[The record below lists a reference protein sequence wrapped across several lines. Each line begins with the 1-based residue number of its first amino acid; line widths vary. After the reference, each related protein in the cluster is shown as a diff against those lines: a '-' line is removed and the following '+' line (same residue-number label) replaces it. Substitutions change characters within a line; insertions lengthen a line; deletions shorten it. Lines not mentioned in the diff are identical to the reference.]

1 MLIRCSALMALLC
14 LTLQAGHQP
23 QTPPAGFATRDA
35 RYKLQ
40 SDDVV
45 EVRFRY
51 TPEFN
56 AVATVQPD
64 GFISLQ
70 VAGDVHVGGLTLPEA
85 EAVIAKQASARLKAP
100 DVTVLLKDFV
110 KPHFVVAGEVAH
122 PGTFELHG
130 NIGLVQAI
138 AMSGGFRDSAK
149 RTKVVLVR
157 KVNADYARVNV
168 YDMRKLMQPG
178 GIQEDV
184 TIQPNDMIVVPRNRI
199 GKLEPYLRISSLGL
213 YGLTMGIP

>member
-1 MLIRCSALMALLC
+1 MWTRHIIVALALSFAV
-14 LTLQAGHQP
+14 QAGNQP
-23 QTPPAGFATRDA
+23 QDPPTGFATRNA

-40 SDDVV
+40 PNDVV
-45 EVRFRY
+45 EVQFRY

-56 AVATVQPD
+56 TVATVQPD
-64 GFISLQ
+64 GYISLQ
-70 VAGDVHVGGLTLPEA
+70 AAGDVLVGGLTLSEA
-85 EAVIAKQASARLKAP
+85 RAAIAKQASARLKDP
-100 DVTVLLKDFV
+100 EVVVLLKDFV

-130 NIGLVQAI
+130 NIGIIQAI

-157 KVNADYARVNV
+157 RANADYARVNV

-184 TIQPNDMIVVPRNRI
+184 TIQPNDLIVVPRNRI
-199 GKLEPYLRISSLGL
+199 GKIEPYLRISSLGL

>member
-1 MLIRCSALMALLC
+1 MLFLRLAIAALLC
-14 LTLQAGHQP
+14 LTLQAGDQP
-23 QTPPAGFATRDA
+23 QAPPAGFATRNA

-40 SDDVV
+40 PDDVV

-70 VAGDVHVGGLTLPEA
+70 AAGDVHVGGLTLPEA
-85 EAVIAKQASARLKAP
+85 EAAITKQASARLKAP
-100 DVTVLLKDFV
+100 EVTVLLKDFV
-110 KPHFVVAGEVAH
+110 KPHFVVAGEVSH

-130 NIGLVQAI
+130 NMGLIQAI

-157 KVNADYARVNV
+157 RVSAEYARVNV

-184 TIQPNDMIVVPRNRI
+184 TIQANDMIVVPRNRL